1 VRLKAFAAVVL
12 AAVLIWSPGPVFA
25 SEANALWESYP
36 CPSGSLMADQST
48 GVPGQYVAIPGVLDC
63 GVPQPGPRF
72 AVAVFE
78 VGAATGY
85 IHGGLVADYAS
96 PTGPTTFTVYG
107 DIWDGTSAA
116 DAGVCLLTDE
126 HTRLSC
132 VRVSRNLVVTPM
144 PTSDSLVTK
153 EIRPK
158 GGGSTPNCGV
168 CWRLF

>member
-1 VRLKAFAAVVL
+1 LRLKAFMAAVL
-12 AAVLIWSPGPVFA
+12 AAVLISSPGPVLA
-25 SEANALWESYP
+25 SESTVLWESYP

-48 GVPGQYVAIPGVLDC
+48 SVPGQYVAVPGVVDC

-78 VGAATGY
+78 EGAATGY
-85 IHGGLVADYAS
+85 VHGDLLKNYAS

-107 DIWDGTSAA
+107 DLWEGTSSA

-132 VRVSRNLVVTPM
+132 VRVSRDLVVTPLS
-144 PTSDSLVTK
+144 TSDSLVAK
-153 EIRPK
+153 EIKAK